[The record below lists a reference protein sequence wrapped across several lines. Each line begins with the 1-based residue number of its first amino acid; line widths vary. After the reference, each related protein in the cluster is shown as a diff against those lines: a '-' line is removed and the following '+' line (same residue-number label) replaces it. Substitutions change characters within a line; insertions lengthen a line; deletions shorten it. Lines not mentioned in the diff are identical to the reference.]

1 MKNRTAKF
9 SAILAA
15 GGSGTRFGGEINKV
29 YLPLNGQTVIGVCMD
44 KLLSSPLVAE
54 LICVYRKEDEELL
67 LPVLEEK
74 KAKSSKRILAV
85 PGGETRRASVYEGLK
100 QAQEDYVLVHDAA
113 RPFFTVKWIDD
124 LAEALKSV
132 SGASVA
138 LPSPDTVKIT
148 NEQGL
153 VLETTDRSRTWLVQT
168 PQAFRRSVLL
178 KAHQRVPSSV
188 PVTDDCGMLEYCGF
202 DVRLVPGSSA
212 NQKLTAPEDRALL
225 CGNGQKTETNQ

>member
-1 MKNRTAKF
+1 MLRGRP
-9 SAILAA
+9 S
-15 GGSGTRFGGEINKV
+15 
-29 YLPLNGQTVIGVCMD
+29 
-44 KLLSSPLVAE
+44 
-54 LICVYRKEDEELL
+54 RK
-67 LPVLEEK
+67 
-74 KAKSSKRILAV
+74 
-85 PGGETRRASVYEGLK
+85 
-100 QAQEDYVLVHDAA
+100 VLVHDAA
-113 RPFFTVKWIDD
+113 RPFFAVKWIDD

-202 DVRLVPGSSA
+202 DVRLVPGSAA

-225 CGNGQKTETNQ
+225 CGNGQKTETDQ